1 MASSGILVHL
11 LGPAGVGKLTVA
23 QVLAPL
29 LQARVVDNQWI
40 NNPIF
45 GLLDND
51 RTSPFPTAVWM
62 EIDKVRSAV
71 LETIARISPPEAS
84 YILTNEL
91 YDDESEDRMVAGMV
105 MDAARRRGSPY
116 VPIRLQCV
124 GVELAKR
131 VVADERAMRLKSMD
145 PNAAHQNALRP
156 VLVTGSPNELT
167 LDTSGLSP
175 RAIAEKI
182 AAHIAQVRVKV

>member
-1 MASSGILVHL
+1 MPSAGKISNTSRYGSSGSTRCDGFFRHPVHL

-29 LQARVVDNQWI
+29 LQARIVDNHWI
-40 NNPIF
+40 NNPIL

-51 RTSPFPTAVWM
+51 RISPFPTAVWI

-71 LETIARISPPEAS
+71 LETIARISPPGAS

-91 YDDESEDRMVAGMV
+91 YNDEPEDCIVADMV

-116 VPIRLQCV
+116 IPIRLQCA
-124 GVELAKR
+124 GAELAKR
-131 VVADERAMRLKSMD
+131 VVADERAVRLK
-145 PNAAHQNALRP
+145 
-156 VLVTGSPNELT
+156 
-167 LDTSGLSP
+167 
-175 RAIAEKI
+175 
-182 AAHIAQVRVKV
+182 

>member
-51 RTSPFPTAVWM
+51 RTSPF
-62 EIDKVRSAV
+62 
-71 LETIARISPPEAS
+71 L
-84 YILTNEL
+84 N
-91 YDDESEDRMVAGMV
+91 G
-105 MDAARRRGSPY
+105 G
-116 VPIRLQCV
+116 
-124 GVELAKR
+124 
-131 VVADERAMRLKSMD
+131 
-145 PNAAHQNALRP
+145 
-156 VLVTGSPNELT
+156 
-167 LDTSGLSP
+167 LDGG
-175 RAIAEKI
+175 R
-182 AAHIAQVRVKV
+182 